1 LVLLNDS
8 LLPLPVVKAA
18 LAELPNF
25 LHQPR
30 EAVVQLF
37 EYQVGCR
44 ILRTVNIQGLFFKL
58 LTHLFELD
66 SLENTG
72 SLIFG
77 GLHPPLLVLQILSEI
92 FYHIC
97 YSAIIHA
104 ALKVTPDPLPQLL
117 KHGGHLCI

>member
-1 LVLLNDS
+1 MRGIGNLRETRCGLWLVLLNDS
-8 LLPLPVVKAA
+8 LLQLPVFKAA

-66 SLENTG
+66 SLENPG

-77 GLHPPLLVLQILSEI
+77 GLHSPLLVFHILSEI
-92 FYHIC
+92 SYHIC

-104 ALKVTPDPLPQLL
+104 AL
-117 KHGGHLCI
+117 